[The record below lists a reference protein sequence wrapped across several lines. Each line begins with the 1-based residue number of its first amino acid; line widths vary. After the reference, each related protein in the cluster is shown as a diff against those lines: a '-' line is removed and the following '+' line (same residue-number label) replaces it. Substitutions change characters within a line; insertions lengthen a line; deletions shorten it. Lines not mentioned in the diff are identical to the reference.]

1 MNVAP
6 AGGANAKA
14 YKNTRFQASRRL
26 PNPFAEMPM
35 RVDSR
40 RRVGTLFRGLRRRA
54 AASGGCPGR
63 RVCGRVRVR
72 QRPRSVLPNKRQ
84 RMSWHDAVR

>member
-40 RRVGTLFRGLRRRA
+40 RRVGTLFRGLRRRQQPRGDAPGAGSAGVSGCASAHA
-54 AASGGCPGR
+54 ACCPTSGRG
-63 RVCGRVRVR
+63 
-72 QRPRSVLPNKRQ
+72 
-84 RMSWHDAVR
+84 